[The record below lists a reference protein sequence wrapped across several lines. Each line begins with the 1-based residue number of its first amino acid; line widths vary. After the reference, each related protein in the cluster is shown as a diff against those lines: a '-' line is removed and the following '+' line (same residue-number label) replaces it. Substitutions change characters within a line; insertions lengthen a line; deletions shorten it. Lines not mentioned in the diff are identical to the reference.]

1 MPIVKIIPS
10 KSNPGRLEAYL
21 KNPEKT
27 EEGLWFGNLCD
38 FDHVAESFQR
48 WNENMGKADRPENRR
63 NLLSGGIVGISILWN
78 GSF

>member
-48 WNENMGKADRPENRR
+48 
-63 NLLSGGIVGISILWN
+63 
-78 GSF
+78 